1 MMDTKTPNVV
11 NKPET
16 LNFGSPDFDSEEY
29 ALVARTARLRDV
41 RLIESRFQ
49 VKADLLR
56 VFDPTDG
63 SYELGYSGEMS
74 SFGFD
79 ADSGFAIGSYEW
91 VAVAKHGRKKA
102 MSTKAKY
109 MVIYTN
115 LKGMKE
121 LYVATYYNKLA
132 KFTSYPYFRGFFAL
146 NTASA
151 SIIIPPLPSLTDRV
165 D

>member
-1 MMDTKTPNVV
+1 MENKIPSVID
-11 NKPET
+11 KPEPVS
-16 LNFGSPDFDSEEY
+16 FGSPDFDAEEY
-29 ALVARTARLRDV
+29 ALVAKTARLRDV
-41 RLIESRFQ
+41 RLIESHFQ
-49 VKADLLR
+49 AKADLLR
-56 VFDPTDG
+56 VFDQTEG
-63 SYELGYSGEMS
+63 SYELSFSGELS

-91 VAVAKHGRKKA
+91 VAFAKHGRKKA
-102 MSTKAKY
+102 MSTKTKY

-115 LKGMKE
+115 LKGMNE
-121 LYVATYYNKLA
+121 AYVSIYYRKLA

-146 NTASA
+146 NAAAA